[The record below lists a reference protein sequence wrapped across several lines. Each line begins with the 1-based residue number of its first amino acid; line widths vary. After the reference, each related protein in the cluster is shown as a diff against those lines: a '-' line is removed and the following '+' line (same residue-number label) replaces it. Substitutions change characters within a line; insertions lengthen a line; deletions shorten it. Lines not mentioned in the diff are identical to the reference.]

1 MFKNKTQA
9 VLMLFVAVNLFGFLA
24 QKDFLATSLKIKI
37 NFLLVVNAMLM
48 LMYFVNAIRIKQVD
62 KTNPNAMIRSVMMG
76 TLLKMVVFVSVAMV
90 YTTQVKVPVGIPTLM
105 TSMGL
110 YLFYTWLEI
119 KGEVYK
125 K

>member
-1 MFKNKTQA
+1 MFKNKTQS
-9 VLMLFVAVNLFGFLA
+9 VLLLFLAVNLFGFLA
-24 QKDFLATSLKIKI
+24 QKGFLATSLKI
-37 NFLLVVNAMLM
+37 NFILVVNAMLM
-48 LMYFVNAIRIKQVD
+48 LMYFVNAIRIKQVH

>member
-1 MFKNKTQA
+1 MFKNKTQS
-9 VLMLFVAVNLFGFLA
+9 VLLLFVAINLFGFLA
-24 QKDFLATSLKIKI
+24 QKGFLPTSLKI
-37 NFLLVVNAMLM
+37 NFILVVNAMLM

>member
-1 MFKNKTQA
+1 MFKNKTQS
-9 VLMLFVAVNLFGFLA
+9 VLLLFVAVNLFGFLA
-24 QKDFLATSLKIKI
+24 QKGFLATSLKI
-37 NFLLVVNAMLM
+37 NFILVVNAMLM

>member
-1 MFKNKTQA
+1 MFKNKTQS
-9 VLMLFVAVNLFGFLA
+9 VLLLFVAINLFGFLA
-24 QKDFLATSLKIKI
+24 QNGVLSTSLKI

-48 LMYFVNAIRIKQVD
+48 LMYFINIIRIKQLD
-62 KTNPNAMIRSVMMG
+62 KTNPNAMVRSVMVG
-76 TLLKMVVFVSVAMV
+76 TLLKMVVFVSVAMA
-90 YTTQVKVPVGIPTLM
+90 YTIQVKDRVGMPTLM

-119 KGEVYK
+119 KGELYK